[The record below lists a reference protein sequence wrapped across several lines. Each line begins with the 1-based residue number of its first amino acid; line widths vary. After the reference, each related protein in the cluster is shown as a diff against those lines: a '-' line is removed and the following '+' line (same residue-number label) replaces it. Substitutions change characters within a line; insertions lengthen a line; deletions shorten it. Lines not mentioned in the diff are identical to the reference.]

1 MENKNN
7 LKIKNQE
14 YRKLRKEVKVIE
26 KAIEKFLQN
35 AVDSVSEKDFV
46 LVNL

>member
-1 MENKNN
+1 MKNKLNKKQNENYNK
-7 LKIKNQE
+7 LK
-14 YRKLRKEVKVIE
+14 KEITIVE

-46 LVNL
+46 LLSL

>member
-1 MENKNN
+1 MNNKLNKKQNENYNK
-7 LKIKNQE
+7 LK
-14 YRKLRKEVKVIE
+14 KEITIVE

-46 LVNL
+46 LLSL